1 MSYNYNKLRGRI
13 VEKFRTQVEFAREMG
28 ISERTMSLKM
38 TNKMPFK
45 QLEIS
50 KAIELLEIDEGEV
63 QSYFFTQDV
72 Q

>member
-45 QLEIS
+45 QQEIS

-63 QSYFFTQDV
+63 QSYFFTQEV